1 MSSNPNTDSH
11 ILLVDDDP
19 SVNASIAMLLK
30 QNGFKVLL
38 ASNPQ
43 DALETLESQTVNL
56 VVQDMNFSRNTS
68 GEEGMDLLHRIKSG
82 FPGLHIILMTAWGS
96 IELAVEGIKQ
106 GAADF
111 ITKPWDNQQLLR
123 TINTSLAL
131 HDSEPKQ
138 TSTRQML
145 DDEHDFSMIIG
156 EDPAMVEVLSKVAR
170 VAATDASVLILGE
183 SGTGKELIA
192 DAIHQNSNRKDE
204 QFVKVNLGGMNAT
217 LFESEMFGHKKG
229 AFTDAKQDRIGRFE
243 LATNGSI
250 FLDEIGDLD
259 PSSQVKLLR
268 VLQDQSFQPV
278 GSSISK
284 KANVRVISATNRDLT
299 DMVKDGSFRE
309 DLLYRINLIVLNIPP
324 LRKRRGDI
332 AQIAIKHL
340 NTIAKTYNIDN
351 ISLDDSALAW
361 LTQQPW
367 PGNVRELTQ
376 TIERAALMA
385 NSSKLTI
392 NDFSDNRQNADSL
405 NYDSSELPVGDLTL
419 DEMEK
424 LMVVKAI
431 KAYND
436 DITGV
441 DYRIRKFARA
451 NALYIKSSHS
461 IFTIYH
467 SKHSNLTQFCYIIWA
482 SANCDST

>member
-1 MSSNPNTDSH
+1 MSYRPNPASH

-30 QNGFKVLL
+30 QNGFTVLL
-38 ASNPQ
+38 ASNPNE
-43 DALETLESQTVNL
+43 ALEILQQQGVSL

-68 GEEGMDLLHRIKSG
+68 GKEGMDLLHQIKG
-82 FPGLHIILMTAWGS
+82 DFPDLPIILMTAWGS

-123 TINTSLAL
+123 TITTSLAL
-131 HDSEPKQ
+131 HESEPKQ
-138 TSTRQML
+138 ASTRQML
-145 DDEHDFSMIIG
+145 DQKYDFSMIIG

-192 DAIHQNSNRKDE
+192 DAIHRNSKRHDKN
-204 QFVKVNLGGMNAT
+204 FVKVNLGGMNAT

-299 DMVKDGSFRE
+299 DMVGNGSFRE

-324 LRKRRGDI
+324 LRQRRGDI
-332 AQIAIKHL
+332 AAIAIQHL
-340 NTIAKTYNIDN
+340 HTIAKTYNIED
-351 ISLDDSALAW
+351 ISLSESAIGW

-385 NSSKLTI
+385 NSPELTLKDFSEQKLNTSKLEYE
-392 NDFSDNRQNADSL
+392 AK
-405 NYDSSELPVGDLTL
+405 ELPVGDLTL

-431 KAYND
+431 KAYNNNLSKVAEALG
-436 DITGV
+436 IS
-441 DYRIRKFARA
+441 RA
-451 NALYIKSSHS
+451 ALYRRIEKHGIS
-461 IFTIYH
+461 I
-467 SKHSNLTQFCYIIWA
+467 
-482 SANCDST
+482 